1 MTNINLQNSTQETKD
16 LKIAQHEPHRQ
27 LWVNKLSSISGT
39 RRVTLDTKPVI
50 NHEWGKDEIV
60 THIP

>member
-50 NHEWGKDEIV
+50 NHE
-60 THIP
+60 